1 VQIKKLK
8 SLLDPLVV
16 KYNNAEFI
24 EHDPISI
31 PHQFS
36 KQQDIEIS
44 GFFAAILAWG
54 NRKSIITSANRIIQ
68 AMDHAPYD
76 FILNHS
82 DNDLKGLLHIKHR
95 TFNDTDLLYFVA
107 WLKHHYLKENSLE
120 NAFVPYKNSNTE
132 VSLIHFN
139 QYFFSLPYAPK
150 RTQKHIASPAKNSA
164 CKRLNMFLRWM
175 VRTDENGVDFGIW
188 KNISPANLI
197 IPLDVH
203 VLNSIE
209 ELMGIQNT
217 KPNWK
222 GAIAITEILK
232 KLDAKDPIKYDY
244 ALFGYQVGKKL

>member
-1 VQIKKLK
+1 MQITKLK
-8 SLLDPLVV
+8 NLLDPLVE
-16 KYNNAEFI
+16 KYNNKGFI
-24 EHDPISI
+24 ENDPISI

-36 KQQDIEIS
+36 KLQDIEIS
-44 GFFAAILAWG
+44 GFFAAMLAWG
-54 NRKSIITSANRIIQ
+54 NRKSIITSANRIMK
-68 AMDHAPYD
+68 AMDNEPHN
-76 FILNHS
+76 FILNHN

-107 WLKHHYLKENSLE
+107 ILKHHYSKENSLE
-120 NAFVPYKNSNTE
+120 SAFIPYENSSTE
-132 VSLIHFN
+132 EALNHFN

-150 RTQKHIASPAKNSA
+150 RTQKHVASPAKNSA
-164 CKRLNMFLRWM
+164 CKRLNMYLRWM

-188 KNISPANLI
+188 NNISPANLI

-203 VLNSIE
+203 VLNSLE

-222 GAIAITEILK
+222 GAVAITEILR
-232 KLDAKDPIKYDY
+232 KLDVNDPIKYDY